1 MKKLLEKLYW
11 KTRKLNL
18 KFKFLTLYLNSRY
31 STWGFSYIS
40 ITSKGRGYSLLELK
54 FRLPNKTTVKE
65 FSLDEWDI
73 LFLNHYLY
81 KKWEK
86 LDDAH
91 MWNSRSL
98 SSFQM
103 FLLTL
108 LDKLYN

>member
-31 STWGFSYIS
+31 STWGFSCMS
-40 ITSKGRGYSLLELK
+40 ITLNYIDYSLLELK
-54 FRLPNKTTVKE
+54 FRLPNKTTVRE

-81 KKWEK
+81 KKWEE
-86 LDDAH
+86 LDEAH
-91 MWNSRSL
+91 MWNGRSL

-103 FLLTL
+103 FLLIL